1 MTIFRNTTGGIRPA
15 VAISFAGAA
24 IVVVAATA
32 LAVGGNGAVPT
43 APARPSASAVA
54 SAPPSPAAP
63 VATPQPTT
71 KPADPTPVPT
81 AEPTTKPTHTNL
93 PYDPA
98 PIKVDLETV
107 DESDV
112 RVDIVDISG
121 ILESAMSGSPAEGA
135 SAEGLVVENVDA
147 RTLRLTWVDFPID
160 NVDQLFIEWFDGHLK
175 LVMVQPEPR
184 GVTDSI
190 GYDRELVL
198 TFSEPVSAADV
209 ETLLTTGLDT

>member
-1 MTIFRNTTGGIRPA
+1 MTILRNATGAVRPA

-24 IVVVAATA
+24 IFALAATA
-32 LAVGGNGAVPT
+32 FAVGGGIGAAPTVPA
-43 APARPSASAVA
+43 APVRPSASA
-54 SAPPSPAAP
+54 PPPPAAP
-63 VATPQPTT
+63 VATPRPTS
-71 KPADPTPVPT
+71 KPADPAPVPT
-81 AEPTTKPTHTNL
+81 AKPTPRPTHTNL

-98 PIKVDLETV
+98 PIKVNLQTV
-107 DESDV
+107 DDSAV

-121 ILESAMSGSPAEGA
+121 ILDSAKSGSPAEGA

-160 NVDQLFIEWFDGHLK
+160 NVDQLYIEWFDGHLK
-175 LVMVQPEPR
+175 FVLVQPEPR
-184 GVTDSI
+184 GDTDAV

-198 TFSEPVSAADV
+198 TFSEPVSAGDV